1 MLKKQIDNRQ
11 YKYYKYIISAID
23 EFLEYENIKPLD
35 NLISNLHLLYHR
47 YRDAMFEDLNDYKIL
62 HSLYYSKDTV
72 ALKCFRENLIFKMN
86 LLV

>member
-35 NLISNLHLLYHR
+35 NLISNLHLLYYR
-47 YRDAMFEDLNDYKIL
+47 YRDAMFEEINDYNVLQKA
-62 HSLYYSKDTV
+62 YYSRDINT
-72 ALKCFRENLIFKMN
+72 LKYLRDNLNFKMN

>member
-35 NLISNLHLLYHR
+35 NLISNLHLLHHR

-62 HSLYYSKDTV
+62 HRLYYSKDTV